1 MNLSQLRFANA
12 LAASGSFTAAA
23 AECFV
28 TQPTLSNGIAQLE
41 SELGERLF
49 LRTTRKVA
57 LTTFGAQLLPCI
69 AEVLKAQAA
78 LTLQARAFLKPE
90 KRLIRIG
97 VSPLLSARLLGLIVE
112 PFKRRNP
119 DVDVVLREMN
129 LADLYRMLDEGQLDF
144 VFGVA
149 GVYKKPWVTAH
160 LYREPLLFVPRGF
173 EPSGKPGARSVALKD
188 IAAETYVMVPD
199 ACGLA
204 RATRALFRSHRRKLH
219 EYPGEAMSYQV
230 LEQWA
235 GLGVGAAI
243 LPRSKLS
250 AQAEGAMQII
260 DKAGQAVTLNFE
272 ATWKRGSDDAAA
284 LQAFARHLR
293 EVVPAIVGGLDA
305 AARPNAGAGEA
316 RRTAGRRIP
325 PTAARLSAR

>member
-1 MNLSQLRFANA
+1 MNLAQLRFANA

-49 LRTTRKVA
+49 VRTTRKVA
-57 LTTFGAQLLPCI
+57 LTPFGTHLLPCI
-69 AEVLKAQAA
+69 AEVLRAQAA
-78 LTLQARAFLKPE
+78 LKLQARAFLKPE

-97 VSPLLSARLLGLIVE
+97 VSPLISPRLLGLILD
-112 PFKRRNP
+112 PFKRQNG

-129 LADLYRMLDEGQLDF
+129 LADLHRMLDDGQLDF

-149 GVYKKPWVTAH
+149 GVYKKPRATAP
-160 LYREPLLFVPRGF
+160 LYREALLFVPRRL
-173 EPSGKPGARSVALKD
+173 EWPGKPGARSVALKD
-188 IAAETYVMVPD
+188 IAGETYVMVPD

-250 AQAEGAMQII
+250 PPAQGALPIL
-260 DKAGQAVTLNFE
+260 DKAGQAVTLDLE
-272 ATWKRGSDDAAA
+272 ASWKRGADGAGA

-293 EVVPAIVGGLDA
+293 DVVPAIVRGLEAPTPARARA
-305 AARPNAGAGEA
+305 A
-316 RRTAGRRIP
+316 
-325 PTAARLSAR
+325 